1 MKASNMKFDDIVM
14 EFVKNS
20 NYRWG
25 HDKKSQEIFKQR
37 VNALCLITVC
47 SIKKSII
54 DRSSEKI
61 AQEDEDVKKF
71 LQYIFTVVETTE
83 WRKLL
88 QVRALLR
95 GINYTWIHNEN

>member
-1 MKASNMKFDDIVM
+1 MEASNMKFDDIVM

-20 NYRWG
+20 NYRWED
-25 HDKKSQEIFKQR
+25 DKKSQEIFKQR
-37 VNALCLITVC
+37 VNRLCLITVC

-54 DRSSEKI
+54 ESSTAKI

-88 QVRALLR
+88 QVRALLQ